1 MTEEHRA
8 ESRTSHPL
16 IEKVLASRPAV
27 AELIGFKV
35 EEISGGRAV
44 AYLQAGPQHANPMGT
59 MHGGVLCDLADAAM
73 GMAFASTLARN
84 ESFTTTSLS
93 INFFRPVWQPRLRA
107 EAHVV
112 SRGRTW
118 VMSNVMSPIR
128 MASRS
133 QKQAV
138 AASSCEA
145 NTQNSADRGIP
156 LLLQFPKICDPT
168 RDDSISSSGIHSA
181 E

>member
-44 AYLQAGPQHANPMGT
+44 GYLQAGPQHANPMGT

-73 GMAFASTLARN
+73 GMAFASTLEPS

-93 INFFRPVWQPRLRA
+93 INFFRPVWQARLRA

-112 SRGRTW
+112 SRGKNLGY
-118 VMSNVMSPIR
+118 VECDVSDQNGKQVAK
-128 MASRS
+128 ASC
-133 QKQAV
+133 
-138 AASSCEA
+138 SCFV
-145 NTQNSADRGIP
+145 SRGE
-156 LLLQFPKICDPT
+156 
-168 RDDSISSSGIHSA
+168 HA
-181 E
+181 EQR

>member
-1 MTEEHRA
+1 MAQKRRA
-8 ESRTSHPL
+8 ESPTRHPL

-84 ESFTTTSLS
+84 ESFTTTALS
-93 INFFRPVWQPRLRA
+93 INFFRPILQAQLRA
-107 EAHVV
+107 EDHVL
-112 SRGRTW
+112 SRGK
-118 VMSNVMSPIR
+118 NLGYI
-128 MASRS
+128 
-133 QKQAV
+133 
-138 AASSCEA
+138 
-145 NTQNSADRGIP
+145 
-156 LLLQFPKICDPT
+156 
-168 RDDSISSSGIHSA
+168 
-181 E
+181 

>member
-35 EEISGGRAV
+35 EEVSGGRAV

-59 MHGGVLCDLADAAM
+59 VHGGVLCDLADAAM

-93 INFFRPVWQPRLRA
+93 INFFRPIWQARLRA

-112 SRGRTW
+112 SRRKNLGYIECD
-118 VMSNVMSPIR
+118 VADQDGKQVAK
-128 MASRS
+128 ASCSCFVLRG
-133 QKQAV
+133 QHAKQ
-138 AASSCEA
+138 
-145 NTQNSADRGIP
+145 R
-156 LLLQFPKICDPT
+156 
-168 RDDSISSSGIHSA
+168 
-181 E
+181 